1 MALTLTTASKNA
13 ILNTLWN
20 QADAGAAAG
29 YFEVQ
34 IVGNVEAATL
44 TFSDPAFAAASAGS
58 KTADPITSDTNAT
71 GNATDV
77 TLVQFFDSNDLAFA
91 QGTAALT
98 GGNLNLSTLTISS
111 GDTVSC
117 SSMTASIAA

>member
-13 ILNTLWN
+13 ILDVLWD
-20 QADAGAAAG
+20 QADGGAGAG

-34 IVGNVEAATL
+34 IAGNVEVATL
-44 TFSDPAFAAASAGS
+44 TFSDPAFAAAAANS
-58 KTADPITSDTNAT
+58 KTADPITSDTSAT

-91 QGTAALT
+91 EGTAALT
-98 GGNLNLSTLTISS
+98 GGNLNLSTLTIAV

-117 SSMTASIAA
+117 SSMVASIS